1 MCRVNC
7 DELKKFD
14 TAAVDTAAV
23 VGRESWSDEDLEDS
37 EKSLIG
43 KKDCGSPT
51 SDLGIS
57 PELADIESSFSMGD
71 STFEDNII
79 ECSSECGNNSSQN
92 LGENFVANIM
102 DGIVEGV
109 CSYKDGINSSSLEM
123 ENSSTSTEQV
133 QSTG

>member
-1 MCRVNC
+1 MGGEETS
-7 DELKKFD
+7 ELS
-14 TAAVDTAAV
+14 VD
-23 VGRESWSDEDLEDS
+23 GESWSDEDLEDS

-57 PELADIESSFSMGD
+57 PDLADIESSSSMGD
-71 STFEDNII
+71 SICSDEDIII
-79 ECSSECGNNSSQN
+79 ECSSEGGNNSSQN
-92 LGENFVANIM
+92 LGESFVANIM

-109 CSYKDGINSSSLEM
+109 CSYKDGINSSSLEK
-123 ENSSTSTEQV
+123 ETSSTSIEQV